1 MSRLARSKRVADEGR
16 AGVPAAPPRRVVGS
30 PSVASRLSRL
40 ADGHPGIRA
49 TTAHTCA
56 LGLFDAASTLGARG
70 VPVGDLLSGG
80 GLFVYDAFEIY
91 PAVVTDP
98 NMCVFGLLGQ
108 RKSTLIKVY
117 LARQFVFGRHMR
129 VIDIKGEYTLL
140 ARHLGGSVI
149 RLSKRGGVRLNPLSS
164 PADRHELLRAVTR
177 AVLPRELADIEPA
190 LLNVALDQVARAAGE
205 PTLPAVID
213 ALFHPTAEMADAVA
227 TTPAR
232 FARESRPVAMALQPL
247 CAGELKGMFDGP
259 TTPGLDFGA
268 QLVVL
273 DLSEM
278 INSTSLGILM
288 SCAGAFMQ
296 AQVDRQRA
304 ACEQAGEAEPK
315 TILVLDEAWRTF
327 AVPGIGEWLCA
338 QFKLARKIGQQNI
351 AVMHRFSDLD
361 AAGDDGSRMV
371 KLAQGLIDDCQTFVI
386 FRLEG
391 DELAD
396 AARILSLSDTEQ
408 ERISRLHPGQ
418 ALWRVG
424 QQRFVVQ
431 TAVGSIDLPLTNTD
445 QKMRAA

>member
-1 MSRLARSKRVADEGR
+1 VPVVA
-16 AGVPAAPPRRVVGS
+16 PRRVVGS
-30 PSVASRLSRL
+30 RRAAGRL
-40 ADGHPGIRA
+40 ARLVDGHPGMRA
-49 TTAHTCA
+49 TSAHTCA
-56 LGLFDAASTLGARG
+56 LGLFDAVGSLGARG

-91 PAVVTDP
+91 PDVVTDP
-98 NMCVFGLLGQ
+98 NMCVFGLVGQ
-108 RKSTLIKVY
+108 WKSSLIKVY

-140 ARHLGGSVI
+140 ARFLGGSVI
-149 RLSKRGGVRLNPLSS
+149 RLSKGGGVCLNPLSS
-164 PADRHELLRAVTR
+164 PGDRHELLRAIAR
-177 AVLPRELADIEPA
+177 AVLPRELADVEPA
-190 LLNVALDQVARAAGE
+190 LLNVALDQVARATGE

-232 FARESRPVAMALQPL
+232 FAREARPVAMALQPL
-247 CAGELKGMFDGP
+247 IAGELKGMFDGP

-278 INSTSLGILM
+278 INSASLGILM

-304 ACEQAGEAEPK
+304 ACAAAGEPEPK
-315 TILVLDEAWRTF
+315 TILVLDEAWITF
-327 AVPGIGEWLCA
+327 AVPGIGEWLCS

-351 AVMHRFSDLD
+351 AVMHRFSDLE
-361 AAGDDGSRMV
+361 AAGEDGSRMV
-371 KLAQGLIDDCQTFVI
+371 KLAKGLIEDCQTFVV
-386 FRLEG
+386 FRLKG
-391 DELAD
+391 DELKD
-396 AARILSLSDTEQ
+396 AARILSLSDTER

-424 QQRFVVQ
+424 QQRFLVQ
-431 TAVGSIDLPLTNTD
+431 TAVSSIDLPLTYTD
-445 QKMRAA
+445 ENMS